1 MSPLP
6 PRGSY
11 LPLTYGTY
19 PALGPWWGARYY
31 KENTLAPELTVGDL
45 LESLSASDR
54 DVVVRLW
61 INPFARTARR
71 LGGVVPTRDDA
82 DRPVVFIAEAKGTEP
97 LDTQPEPTVGDL
109 LDQLAACDRAAVVQL
124 AINPDFP
131 MAHRAGPVTSARDE
145 EGRPV
150 LFLTEPEEA
159 EQFGPLQPDV
169 AVALTWHE
177 PTEAPPRRRRGTRPS
192 GGQ

>member
-1 MSPLP
+1 M
-6 PRGSY
+6 
-11 LPLTYGTY
+11 YGTY
-19 PALGPWWGARYY
+19 PALGPWWGTRYC
-31 KENTLAPELTVGDL
+31 KENVLAPELTVGDL
-45 LESLSASDR
+45 LDRLSASDR

-61 INPFARTARR
+61 INPFARTVRR

-82 DRPVVFIAEAKGTEP
+82 GRPVVFFAEAKDTEP
-97 LDTQPEPTVGDL
+97 IEALPELTVGDL
-109 LDQLAACDRAAVVQL
+109 LDRLSACDREAVVQL

-131 MAHRAGPVTSARDE
+131 MAHRAGAVADARDDQ
-145 EGRPV
+145 GRPV
-150 LFLTEPEEA
+150 LLLTEPEPA
-159 EQFGPLQPDV
+159 EQFGPLLPDV

>member
-1 MSPLP
+1 M
-6 PRGSY
+6 
-11 LPLTYGTY
+11 
-19 PALGPWWGARYY
+19 
-31 KENTLAPELTVGDL
+31 
-45 LESLSASDR
+45 
-54 DVVVRLW
+54 
-61 INPFARTARR
+61 
-71 LGGVVPTRDDA
+71 
-82 DRPVVFIAEAKGTEP
+82 AEAKGTEP

>member
-1 MSPLP
+1 M
-6 PRGSY
+6 
-11 LPLTYGTY
+11 
-19 PALGPWWGARYY
+19 
-31 KENTLAPELTVGDL
+31 APELTVGDL

-82 DRPVVFIAEAKGTEP
+82 DRPIVFIAEAKDTEP
-97 LDTQPEPTVGDL
+97 LGTLPELTVGDL
-109 LDQLAACDRAAVVQL
+109 LDQLADCDRAAVVQL

-150 LFLTEPEEA
+150 LLLTEPEKA
-159 EQFGPLQPDV
+159 EQFGPLLPHV

>member
-1 MSPLP
+1 M
-6 PRGSY
+6 
-11 LPLTYGTY
+11 
-19 PALGPWWGARYY
+19 
-31 KENTLAPELTVGDL
+31 APELTVGDL
-45 LESLSASDR
+45 LDRLSASDL

-61 INPFARTARR
+61 INPFARAARR

-82 DRPVVFIAEAKGTEP
+82 SRPVVFIAEAKDAEP
-97 LDTQPEPTVGDL
+97 LEALPESTIGDL
-109 LDQLAACDRAAVVQL
+109 LDQLSACDHEAVVQL

-131 MAHRAGPVTSARDE
+131 MAHRAGAVAGARDE
-145 EGRPV
+145 QGHPV

-159 EQFGPLQPDV
+159 EQFGPLPPDV